1 VIHAPDQMLFA
12 RPIDPPGFVADWPM
26 GSAGRCV
33 HTPPWQI
40 DEVRE
45 YMRNRN
51 LPPQLRRRVR
61 LYLEDVYRQGSFNE
75 QDMLS
80 KLPVS
85 MKREVQ
91 ERIYGQ
97 C

>member
-1 VIHAPDQMLFA
+1 
-12 RPIDPPGFVADWPM
+12 
-26 GSAGRCV
+26 
-33 HTPPWQI
+33 
-40 DEVRE
+40 
-45 YMRNRN
+45 MRNRN